1 MKVGPPATRGTLYAP
16 GPGLSKLNS
25 KAPSRAP
32 HSRERGGPA
41 VQTRCQ
47 RYFQASPI
55 DTTFTLEGGTEPD
68 GMSGVHRGTACGG
81 SRSTASLERR

>member
-32 HSRERGGPA
+32 RSRERGGPA

-47 RYFQASPI
+47 RYFQASPL

-81 SRSTASLERR
+81 